1 LPTVNGARLANK
13 DLAPVEIGDAIMQI
27 AVLGPLVLSAQFGLT
42 DDEGV
47 PNADLGRG
55 GTVKVKFANL
65 DELRDWVE
73 QAGAPELVED
83 GAAE

>member
-1 LPTVNGARLANK
+1 
-13 DLAPVEIGDAIMQI
+13 MQI
-27 AVLGPLVLSAQFGLT
+27 AVLGPLVLSAQFGLA

-55 GTVKVKFANL
+55 GTVKVKFTDL

-73 QAGAPELVED
+73 QAAAPELVED